1 MFATNLNQSSL
12 VHTQIDS
19 ISHCCS
25 LSGLALHIELSISSS
40 RSAKV
45 CQILPQHSA
54 PNYQTDFSPP
64 LGVAENVAPFVE
76 RIVAPNASPYTFTGT
91 NCFLVGQDEL
101 AIIDPGPDVQAHIN
115 AIDKALDGRKVSAIL
130 LTHTHRD
137 HSAVAPKLARK
148 YDVPLMFGGPH
159 RPARDLGFFEID
171 PMKRSGHYGLQPDR
185 TLKQGDIIRLG
196 AVQVEVIETPG
207 HCANHVCFALSDR
220 AHVFTGDHVMG
231 WNSTLIADPDGAL
244 GPYLDSLDMLLSC
257 PGQIY
262 LPAHGDRI
270 MNGRGFA
277 KALKG
282 HRLQRNT
289 QILELLKSKGPLTAW
304 QLTEKM
310 YPDVSMAVKGAA
322 LLTVKAHLHYL
333 SDHQKLRRRGRL
345 LRKPLFAVR

>member
-1 MFATNLNQSSL
+1 MTLQQQ
-12 VHTQIDS
+12 T
-19 ISHCCS
+19 
-25 LSGLALHIELSISSS
+25 
-40 RSAKV
+40 
-45 CQILPQHSA
+45 A
-54 PNYQTDFSPP
+54 PSYQTDFSPKI
-64 LGVAENVAPFVE
+64 GEAESVAPFVE

-115 AIDKALDGRKVSAIL
+115 AIDRALNGRKVVAIL

-137 HSAVAPKLARK
+137 HSAVAPKLAHK

-159 RPARDLGFFEID
+159 RPARALRLFEID
-171 PMKRSGHYGLQPDR
+171 PMRRSGHYGLRPDR

-196 AVQVEVIETPG
+196 AVEIEVIETPG
-207 HCANHVCFALSDR
+207 HCANHICFALSDR
-220 AHVFTGDHVMG
+220 AHILTGDHIMG

-244 GPYLDSLDMLLSC
+244 APYLESIDFLLAC

-270 MNGRGFA
+270 VKGKKFA

-282 HRLQRNT
+282 HRLQRNA
-289 QILELLKSKGPLTAW
+289 QIIDLLKENAKLSAW
-304 QLTEKM
+304 QLTDKM

-322 LLTVKAHLHYL
+322 LLTVKAHLHFL
-333 SDHQKLRRRGRL
+333 TEQDKLRKHTRL
-345 LRKPLFAVR
+345 LRQPVYSAA

>member
-1 MFATNLNQSSL
+1 MTLQQQ
-12 VHTQIDS
+12 T
-19 ISHCCS
+19 
-25 LSGLALHIELSISSS
+25 
-40 RSAKV
+40 
-45 CQILPQHSA
+45 A
-54 PNYQTDFSPP
+54 PSYQTDFSPQI
-64 LGVAENVAPFVE
+64 GVAESVAPFVE

-91 NCFLVGQDEL
+91 NCFLVGQDEI
-101 AIIDPGPDVQAHIN
+101 AIIDPGPDLQAHIN
-115 AIDKALDGRKVSAIL
+115 AIDKALDGRKVSAIM

-137 HSAVAPKLARK
+137 HSAVAPKLADK

-159 RPARDLGFFEID
+159 RPARQLRMFEID
-171 PMKRSGHYGLQPDR
+171 PMKRSGHYGLRPDR

-196 AVQVEVIETPG
+196 AVEIEVIETPG
-207 HCANHVCFALSDR
+207 HCANHICFALSDR
-220 AHVFTGDHVMG
+220 AHILTGDHIMG

-244 GPYLDSLDMLLSC
+244 APYLDSIDLLLSC

-270 MNGRGFA
+270 VMGKRFA

-289 QILELLKSKGPLTAW
+289 QIIDLLNAEGALSAW

-310 YPDVSMAVKGAA
+310 YPNVSMAVKGAA

-333 SDHQKLRRRGRL
+333 IELGKLQKRARL
-345 LRKPLFAVR
+345 LRQPVFHTN